1 MLRPFL
7 PRGCSQNLLLFEINR
22 ENEERSPKLKLVEF
36 DQNDY
41 WPNPHGLISTQ
52 DLPNGILLES
62 AFLNISYRNN
72 FIFDLK
78 NVAKGKISAT
88 RRLLWQ

>member
-1 MLRPFL
+1 M
-7 PRGCSQNLLLFEINR
+7 LLFEINR

-41 WPNPHGLISTQ
+41 WPNVHRGYVP
-52 DLPNGILLES
+52 DGILLES

-78 NVAKGKISAT
+78 NVAKGKI
-88 RRLLWQ
+88 

>member
-1 MLRPFL
+1 M
-7 PRGCSQNLLLFEINR
+7 LLFEINR

-36 DQNDY
+36 DENDY
-41 WPNPHGLISTQ
+41 WPNLHRY
-52 DLPNGILLES
+52 LPNGILLES

-88 RRLLWQ
+88 QRFLWDFLL